1 MRALST
7 MPAVVLFLLAQHGF
21 GLSTVRVTAADA
33 PAATSR
39 LLQQLART
47 SEPLPVIVGLRDGTP
62 TGRELLLRPDPAG
75 EKGRQIQ
82 RIEAQQTL
90 ADQMPA
96 TQFAPRHFYESFSLI
111 SGTASREGIVA
122 LARRPDVAW
131 VTFDGKKRAL
141 QSSPQ
146 DAQVLI
152 RSNSA
157 NALGFSGAGA
167 SIAVIDTGVD
177 YTVSQLGGGSF
188 PNAKVIGGTD
198 FADGDSDPADCEG
211 HGTSV
216 SAIAAGSTGVA
227 PGAKIVAIKVFSS
240 KGKCDLA
247 NDSDI
252 LAGINYAI
260 TNQARFGIIAIN
272 LSLGGEYDDTLDHG
286 FCDSDNPDYAAAFDN
301 AKAAGIVV
309 AAASG
314 NGARSNQI
322 AQPACVTSATSVGAV
337 YSSAFSRVRW
347 SDPDGCTDSPVSPD
361 QVVCFS
367 DSNTNLSILA
377 PGAFWNVV
385 TKGGGFDA
393 NFAGTSASTPAFA
406 GAIAV
411 LHQAR
416 PDLGPAGLVSLL
428 RATGKPVTDTR
439 NGIVT
444 PRVDVLAAVQQAVA
458 KVSTYSG
465 PVVSIPDGTGSATAT
480 VTTSGFTGTLGT
492 VQAWVEIDHAAPQ
505 QLRVTLTGPDGTVV
519 LLSDQTGTSE
529 HPINAFYGKT
539 DAAAQSLDRFNGKPG
554 NGVWTLRVEDLVT
567 GTTGRIRNF
576 AIQLVNALAPCAPG
590 PSTLCLN
597 ASRFQV
603 NLAWQV
609 PSQGTSGQG
618 AAVPLTADTGYFW
631 FFSANNIELV
641 LKVVDGRPLNG
652 KFWVFYGALTD
663 VQYTV
668 TVLDTL
674 TGNQKTYFSPQ
685 GTPVSQADTNAF

>member
-1 MRALST
+1 MRAFST
-7 MPAVVLFLLAQHGF
+7 IPAAILFLLAQHAF
-21 GLSTVRVTAADA
+21 SLASLTAAEA
-33 PAATSR
+33 SKVTPR
-39 LLQQLART
+39 LLQQLSRT
-47 SEPLPVIVGLRDGTP
+47 AEPLPVIVALRDGTP
-62 TGRELLLRPDPAG
+62 SGRELLLRPDPAG
-75 EKGRQIQ
+75 EKGRQVQ

-90 ADQMPA
+90 ADQMPRE
-96 TQFAPRHFYESFSLI
+96 QFAPRHFYESFSLI
-111 SGTASREGIVA
+111 SGTASREGIAV
-122 LARRPDVAW
+122 LSRRTDVAW

-141 QSSPQ
+141 QAAPQ
-146 DAQVLI
+146 EAQVLI

-157 NALGFSGAGA
+157 NALGFSGTGA

-177 YTVSQLGGGSF
+177 YTVSDLGGGSF
-188 PNAKVIGGTD
+188 PNSKVIGGTD
-198 FADGDSDPADCEG
+198 FADNDSDPADCEG

-216 SAIAAGSTGVA
+216 AAIAAGPTGVA

-240 KGKCDLA
+240 KGKCDEA

-252 LAGINYAI
+252 LAGVNYAI
-260 TNQARFGIIAIN
+260 ANQSGFGIIAIN
-272 LSLGGEYDDTLDHG
+272 LSLGGEFDDKLDHG
-286 FCDSDNPDYAAAFDN
+286 FCDADNPDYAIAFDN
-301 AKAAGIVV
+301 AKAAGMVV
-309 AAASG
+309 AVASG

-322 AQPACVTSATSVGAV
+322 AQPACVSSANAVGAV

-347 SDPDGCTDSPVSPD
+347 SDPDGCTDSPVTPD

-377 PGAFWNVV
+377 PGAFWNVI
-385 TKGGGFDA
+385 TKGGGQDA

-428 RATGKPVTDTR
+428 RATGKPITDPR

-444 PRVDVLAAVQQAVA
+444 PRLDVLAAVQHAAA
-458 KVSTYSG
+458 KVSTYAG
-465 PVVSIPDGTGSATAT
+465 AVVPIPDGTGSATVT
-480 VTTSGFTGTLGT
+480 VTTAGFTGTLGT
-492 VQAWVEIDHAAPQ
+492 VQAWVEIDHADPQ
-505 QLRVTLTGPDGTVV
+505 QLRVTLTGPDGTTVV
-519 LLSDQTGTSE
+519 LSDQTGTSQ

-554 NGVWTLRVEDLVT
+554 NGVWTLRVEDLVA

-576 AIQLVNALAPCAPG
+576 AVQLVNALAPCAPG
-590 PSTLCLN
+590 PATLCLN
-597 ASRFQV
+597 SSRFQV
-603 NLAWQV
+603 SATWQV

-618 AAVPLTADTGYFW
+618 AAVSLTSDTGYFW

-641 LKVVDGRPLNG
+641 LKVVDGRPVNG

-663 VQYTV
+663 VQYTI

-674 TGNQKTYFSPQ
+674 NGNQKTYFSPQ